1 MKFTIDPVWPLP
13 WVILAIAVLL
23 GVVLWT
29 YPQRVRHLKPWERWL
44 LVGLRTAT
52 VVVLAIAMLRPVIH
66 VRKAEDQTRIL
77 YLLADSSRS
86 MRVPDGAGSSG
97 SNTRRRELLKT
108 LEDAKDA
115 LQKLA
120 DNDVEIRLFDFD
132 SQLRAT
138 ETFDDKTDGR
148 ETDVAGALK
157 SLLRQTDGK
166 NVLGVILMGDCAPRV
181 AGADPNV
188 NQRQKSIGT
197 ARDFGDRNIKIH
209 TVPFGGSGATGAAA
223 DLAVLNVTVDANP
236 YQGKVVSVNAT
247 FRAVGA
253 QGQPLT
259 ARILV
264 EDRAGVFPGAAG
276 PMVEA
281 RPIRTS
287 KPKAAGIRPTGKED
301 VFTRELTF
309 VPTRPG
315 QYKIAVEINGLRD
328 ERNLANNTVT
338 RIINVRSGGISVAYF
353 DRARPEQKF
362 IRKVNASDKIQL
374 DFFPVRIGGFRPDT
388 VIDPRV
394 FQSGETAYDVFIIGD
409 VPARI
414 FGAENLQLLRK
425 RIDEGAGFLM
435 IAGADSFGAGGYADT
450 PLAEV
455 LPVQLDPNLKQIR
468 DEEPDSD
475 LIFDKRSTQM
485 VPTDVGLQRIVMRI
499 APDGKHRELWS
510 KLEPLEQGVYRLK
523 KKPGRVGMGQDL
535 VLELAKTSHGAPL
548 LLVHEAGGV
557 RSDRLQPGNV
567 GKQNQRLARV
577 MAFAADTTYLWYLGG
592 HQEAYQRFWRQM
604 IFYLAQKE
612 EEEGPVWVKIDRGGK
627 RNFTPADPVPIRF
640 GARDE
645 QGNPL
650 GGLAYEI
657 EVLGPPKNEQNTER
671 HGYKFKIDGGSDD
684 NVRELK
690 ANPVPGEYWIRVT
703 GVTKDGQRA
712 HGTAWERFLVESSDL
727 ELDNPA
733 ADRKLL
739 ESIAEQTGGTFVG
752 KPQEFKA
759 FLERLAQPQDEL
771 FGADAISLWDTWPR
785 LDDTGD
791 RYVPGL
797 LLLFVLL
804 VSVEWFVRKRKG
816 LV

>member
-13 WVILAIAVLL
+13 WVLLAIAGLL

-29 YPQRVRHLKPWERWL
+29 YPQRVRHLKRWERRL
-44 LVGLRTAT
+44 LIGLRTAT
-52 VVVLAIAMLRPVIH
+52 VVVLAIAMLRPVIY

-77 YLLADSSRS
+77 YILADSSRS
-86 MRVPDGAGSSG
+86 MRVPDEAGSSG
-97 SNTRRRELLKT
+97 SNTRRQELLKT
-108 LEDAKDA
+108 LADAKVA
-115 LQKLA
+115 LKKLA
-120 DNDVEIRLFDFD
+120 DNNVEIRLFDFD

-138 ETFDDKTDGR
+138 EKFEDKTDGR
-148 ETDVAGALK
+148 QTDVAGALK

-188 NQRQKSIGT
+188 NQRERAIGA
-197 ARDFGDRNIKIH
+197 ARDFGDRNVPISG
-209 TVPFGGSGATGAAA
+209 VPFGGSGATGSAA

-287 KPKAAGIRPTGKED
+287 KPKMAGIRPDGKED
-301 VFTRELTF
+301 VFNRELTF

-315 QYKIAVEINGLRD
+315 QYKIAVEISGLRD

-353 DRARPEQKF
+353 DRLRPEQIF
-362 IRKVNASDKIQL
+362 IKKVNASDKIQL
-374 DFFPVRIGGFRPDT
+374 DFFPIRIGGVGDT
-388 VIDPRV
+388 RIDPRV
-394 FQSGETAYDVFIIGD
+394 FESGDTAYDVYIIGD

-435 IAGADSFGAGGYADT
+435 LAGADSFGAGGYADT

-455 LPVQLDPNLKQIR
+455 LPVRLDPRLKQVR
-468 DEEPDSD
+468 EEEPDSD
-475 LIFDKRSTQM
+475 LIFDKRPTKM

-499 APDGKHRELWS
+499 ARDGKHRELWS
-510 KLEPLEQGVYRLK
+510 KLEPLEQGVYKLT

-535 VLELAKTSHGAPL
+535 VLELAKTSFGAPL
-548 LLVHEAGGV
+548 LLVQEAGGKA
-557 RSDRLQPGNV
+557 
-567 GKQNQRLARV
+567 GKAGKRNQRLARV
-577 MAFAADTTYLWYLGG
+577 MAFAGDTTYLWYLGG

-645 QGNPL
+645 NGNPL

-671 HGYKFKIDGGSDD
+671 HGYKFKIDGASDD

-703 GVTKDGQRA
+703 GTTKDGGRT

-739 ESIAEQTGGTFVG
+739 ESIAEQTGGTFVA

-759 FLERLAQPQDEL
+759 FLDRLAEPQDEL
-771 FGADAISLWDTWPR
+771 FGTDAISLWDTWPR
-785 LDDTGD
+785 LDERGD

-797 LLLFVLL
+797 LLVFVLL